1 VSGQDR
7 VERYYA
13 QRANAEWLRLLN
25 PGDGAIEFAI
35 TTRMMSAHI
44 EAASRVLD
52 IGGGPGRY
60 TIFLAE
66 QGHRVV
72 LADLSP
78 ELLDEARGHIADA
91 GIAGQ
96 VEAMVTADAC
106 NLSRWGN
113 SSFDAVACLGPFYH
127 LPEAER
133 REACAS
139 ELARVLRPGGVLF
152 AAFIPRLVFLR
163 RSMIVPAERPN
174 LRDPEFV
181 RRVVEDG
188 GFLNNAPGRFDAA
201 YGARPEELEP
211 FFSLHNFDCVALIA
225 AEGISPPASREL
237 TEMAET
243 DPIGYAAAIDVIAAT
258 AHEPSILGA
267 ANHLLYV
274 GRKRD

>member
-1 VSGQDR
+1 VSGENR

-13 QRANAEWLRLLN
+13 QQANAEWLRLLN

-44 EAASRVLD
+44 EANSRVLD

-78 ELLDEARGHIADA
+78 ELLDEARGHIADT
-91 GIAGQ
+91 GIGGH
-96 VEAMVTADAC
+96 VEEVVTADAC
-106 NLSRWGN
+106 DLSRWRDR
-113 SSFDAVACLGPFYH
+113 SFDAVACLGPFYH
-127 LPEAER
+127 LSEPER
-133 REACAS
+133 REACTS

-152 AAFIPRLVFLR
+152 AAFMPRLAFLR
-163 RSMIVPAERPN
+163 RSMIAPAERPH

-181 RRVVEDG
+181 RRVLDDG
-188 GFLNNAPGRFDAA
+188 GFVNDAPGRFDAG

-211 FFSLHNFDCVALIA
+211 FFSLHNFERVALIA
-225 AEGISPPASREL
+225 VEGISPPASSAL

-243 DPIGYAAAIDVIAAT
+243 DPVDYAAVIDVIAAT
-258 AHEPSILGA
+258 ANEPSILGA

-274 GRKRD
+274 GRKRG